1 MHKVLLS
8 THIFTGSEKSAILK
22 PATKTTT
29 TPRTTPKPTPKPTQT
44 PTQKPTQKPDC
55 PVITAGRG
63 QVSVSVEEKCFV
75 FDISNYRDKEDAEEY
90 CKG

>member
-8 THIFTGSEKSAILK
+8 THIFTGSEKSAI
-22 PATKTTT
+22 P
-29 TPRTTPKPTPKPTQT
+29 TPKSTTKSITKPTQT

>member
-8 THIFTGSEKSAILK
+8 THIFTESEKSAI
-22 PATKTTT
+22 P
-29 TPRTTPKPTPKPTQT
+29 TPKPTTKSTTKPTQKPTQT